1 MNKKKK
7 SSVAPLS
14 ATGTV
19 GAASEKRQA
28 ELEAKIKELTA
39 IVDGFRAGEIGA
51 EGRIKALTEMH
62 AKKVKMLL
70 KSIDQLKKENQKE
83 KLLQKD
89 SARAKLIEQ
98 YKKDMESQD
107 FIITTLRKVVGDE
120 DKCDRALVGE
130 LNKGPDR
137 IRCATREELK
147 MENKKLK
154 AMLQASKE
162 KTVKLEL
169 LLTEN
174 NANAGGA
181 GNGPNLAGTVE
192 SGAVAPGPELRYSV
206 VAGETAENSKK
217 LVALEAELDD
227 LKLKSTTEINEKNTR
242 ILEIT
247 RELDDCKL
255 ELTGRDEK
263 INRTNELVEKLYEEL
278 KQKAEAETKI
288 VLVEAK
294 SKAYEQ
300 EMQRLLK
307 EAAGKVERTGDV
319 TRDEMELQNIGLL
332 DQLKKQKSELESE
345 RTEAKEQIKAF
356 NEENQRLKTLAAELE
371 GELNRLRTEKTD
383 KEAMLGNLQKKIELH
398 DANFEQQKK
407 TTEQSYQQLVD
418 QIGQLKAEK
427 AVLSEKYMKLLV
439 QVEGL
444 ESQLQGKNTEVEVYQ
459 AKLAEFDKENARLK
473 GNAGEEV
480 DMPLDEE
487 QESELVRLRQK
498 VKELARREVELL
510 EELEKTKEENR
521 DEQDKIKMVHL
532 VSTQKRSTSINRIEE
547 EAKKYKSL
555 YDGVLKKLAKYEQTP
570 VKDDPS

>member
-192 SGAVAPGPELRYSV
+192 SGAVAPGPEP
-206 VAGETAENSKK
+206 
-217 LVALEAELDD
+217 
-227 LKLKSTTEINEKNTR
+227 EINEKNTR